1 MAWLEYPRVSIVF
14 LAAGGAKRE
23 SQRWLPWP
31 RPRSQ
36 AFNLLTV
43 STPAQSRGLPPP
55 PSSWSYVLLLHQGRE
70 GLVTFSD
77 VAIDF
82 SQEEWACLDSR
93 QRDLYWDVMLENYS
107 NLVSLGKF
115 PALDNLDSVPAPSAP
130 SMVSFRTTFQ
140 EPHWI
145 SFFLLPRDILS
156 FVQSEMGITCT
167 PLPPHPSAIFL
178 PLSGTHVII
187 SLP

>member
-14 LAAGGAKRE
+14 LAAGRAKRE

-115 PALDNLDSVPAPSAP
+115 PTW
-130 SMVSFRTTFQ
+130 TTWTLC
-140 EPHWI
+140 PHH
-145 SFFLLPRDILS
+145 
-156 FVQSEMGITCT
+156 Q
-167 PLPPHPSAIFL
+167 LPPWWASGPPFKSLIEFLSSCSQGTFWALSSRKWASRVHLYLLTHQPSSYHCLAL
-178 PLSGTHVII
+178 M
-187 SLP
+187 